1 VQVPLWNT
9 LLVDL
14 KWNMGV
20 PVRETA
26 FYPYPYLYP
35 HPNHN
40 PNPKPRPKT
49 WPQPYPYP

>member
-26 FYPYPYLYP
+26 FYP
-35 HPNHN
+35 H
-40 PNPKPRPKT
+40 
-49 WPQPYPYP
+49 PYPYPYPYPYP

>member
-35 HPNHN
+35 YLY
-40 PNPKPRPKT
+40 
-49 WPQPYPYP
+49 PYPYP